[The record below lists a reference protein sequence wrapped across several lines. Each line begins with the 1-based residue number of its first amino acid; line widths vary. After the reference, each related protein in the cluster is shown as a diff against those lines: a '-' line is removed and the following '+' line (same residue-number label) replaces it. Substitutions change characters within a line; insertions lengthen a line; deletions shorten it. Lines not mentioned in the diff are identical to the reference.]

1 MSGGKILASKEE
13 RRIDILNASIKVFSI
28 HGFHKAKIQE
38 IAEEAGVGKGT
49 IYEYFDS
56 KKSLFQDMIKYIMDY
71 YIKGIIKIGE
81 LDGGFKVKI
90 LSYLEYNVN
99 TLTNHMSMFR
109 IIMNESNE
117 ISHEM
122 HLWMMA
128 MKIQIYEQIQNIVE
142 TAIEKGELRDD
153 LDREVATLMIIG
165 TSNQY
170 CGKKIF
176 DEECSLKEMNLK
188 IVVESLI
195 KGLG

>member
-1 MSGGKILASKEE
+1 MASKEE
-13 RRIDILNASIKVFSI
+13 RRIEILKASIKVFSKY
-28 HGFHKAKIQE
+28 GFHKSKIQE

-56 KKSLFQDMIKYIMDY
+56 KKSLFQEMIKYIMDY
-71 YIKGIIKIGE
+71 YIKGIKEIGE

-90 LSYLEYNVN
+90 LSYLKYNVN

-109 IIMNESNE
+109 VIMHESNE
-117 ISHEM
+117 ISQEM
-122 HLWMMA
+122 QLWMMA
-128 MKIQIYEQIQNIVE
+128 MRIKIYEQMESIVE
-142 TAIEKGELRDD
+142 KAVARGELRED
-153 LDREVATLMIIG
+153 LDIEAATLMLIG

-176 DEECSLKEMNLK
+176 NDKLAFGEIDFNS
-188 IVVESLI
+188 VVDTLI